1 MAYFFNTITKQMR
14 QDDGTGLPR
23 ENELTNPDLSAVAGI
38 PQARWVVDGETL
50 RAPNEQESAAFDAAD
65 LQAAKVA
72 KLDAINAKTGQLIE
86 AGSVVINGVPIST
99 ALTNQVS
106 LQGIDSIIEKGLAIF
121 PQPISATN
129 GGTYSISSQ
138 TDLDR
143 IGGLVA
149 TFVKLWR
156 IDLWSMSPSRSATSR
171 NFPRRSSHIPRATRS
186 ARRGQRS
193 IKRR

>member
-1 MAYFFNTITKQMR
+1 MARFLNKATKQFR
-14 QDDGTGLPR
+14 EDDGTGQAR
-23 ENELTNPDLSAVAGI
+23 ENEIRSPDLSAVEGVA
-38 PQARWVVDGETL
+38 QARWIVDGETL

-86 AGSVVINGVPIST
+86 AGSVVINGVAIST

-106 LQGIDSIIEKGLAIF
+106 LQGIDSIIEKGLATF

-129 GGTYSISSQ
+129 GGTYLISSQ

-149 TFVKLWR
+149 TFVMTTK
-156 IDLWSMSPSRSATSR
+156 AEG
-171 NFPRRSSHIPRATRS
+171 RALRALVLACNTVAEVDAVEDNR
-186 ARRGQRS
+186 
-193 IKRR
+193 

>member
-23 ENELTNPDLSAVAGI
+23 EDELTNPDLSAVAGI

-86 AGSVVINGVPIST
+86 AGSVVINGVAIST

-106 LQGIDSIIEKGLAIF
+106 LQGIDSIIEKGLATF

-129 GGTYSISSQ
+129 GGTYLISSQ

-149 TFVKLWR
+149 TFVMTTKAEGRALR
-156 IDLWSMSPSRSATSR
+156 ALVLACNTVAEVDAVEDSR
-171 NFPRRSSHIPRATRS
+171 
-186 ARRGQRS
+186 
-193 IKRR
+193 

>member
-1 MAYFFNTITKQMR
+1 MARFLNKSTKQFR
-14 QDDGTGLPR
+14 EDDGTGQAR
-23 ENELTNPDLSAVAGI
+23 ENEIRNPDLSAVAGI
-38 PQARWVVDGETL
+38 PQSRWIVDGDTL

-86 AGSVVINGVPIST
+86 AGSVVINGVAIST

-106 LQGIDSIIEKGLAIF
+106 LQGIDSIVSKGLATF

-129 GGTYSISSQ
+129 GVVYSIASQ

-149 TFVKLWR
+149 TFVMTTK
-156 IDLWSMSPSRSATSR
+156 AAG
-171 NFPRRSSHIPRATRS
+171 RALRLQVLSCTTLAEVAAVEDNR
-186 ARRGQRS
+186 
-193 IKRR
+193 